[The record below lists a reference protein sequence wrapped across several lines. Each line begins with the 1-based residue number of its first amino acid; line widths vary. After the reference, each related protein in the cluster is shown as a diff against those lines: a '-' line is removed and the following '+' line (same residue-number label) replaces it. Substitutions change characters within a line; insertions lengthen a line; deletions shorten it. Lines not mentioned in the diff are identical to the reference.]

1 MFAWVS
7 PLVFRGGS
15 LSLALLATVGLA
27 ACHKPETVD
36 EIRRGRLRCTER
48 VERRRVNNYW
58 WEVFVDEKPFLP
70 EGRETNKVGQCQA
83 SRNPDVEVMVVLLGD
98 NCWTLRLDGEKPVFT
113 PIDKPEAMD
122 SIEQYKSAQWSCNGH
137 CLVWPT
143 QMSFVD
149 RNEVRKFSRLPS
161 DFISLSPD
169 FKTAVT
175 EGVNE
180 PENNKLSVRIV
191 DLATGEVNERTLT
204 RANNLW
210 LLDYTNGVEGI
221 AAHFKWERG
230 PDGKDRLVYPVAAKP
245 GESGN
250 GRIRG

>member
-7 PLVFRGGS
+7 TWVFRGGS
-15 LSLALLATVGLA
+15 LSLALLAALGLS

-58 WEVFVDEKPFLP
+58 WEVFIDEKPFVP

-98 NCWTLRLDGEKPVFT
+98 NCWILRLDGEKPAFT
-113 PIDKPEAMD
+113 PIDKPEGMN
-122 SIEQYKSAQWSCNGH
+122 SIEQFKIAKWSCDGH

-143 QMSFVD
+143 KMSFVD

-180 PENNKLSVRIV
+180 PEDSKLSVRIV
-191 DLATGEVNERTLT
+191 NLETGEVNERTLT

-230 PDGKDRLVYPVAAKP
+230 PDGKDHLIYPAA
-245 GESGN
+245 ESLKG
-250 GRIRG
+250 GGTPAVR